1 MRYKI
6 MGFAMM
12 ALMFFCSFAATALD
26 QDNSQNRIHQHRSYQ
41 LPETECTCDG
51 MELCTHLPLIRID
64 TAGQYIPGEIIRDPE
79 NSEAVLGYTTTQSG
93 ASEILVTIE
102 TVETEGEW
110 HHASDPADQ
119 SSQALFRIRGN
130 SSRNFDKKSYR
141 IKLVE
146 DETAASGND
155 LPLLGM
161 NPDNDWAL
169 HGPFL
174 DKTLLRNYMWM
185 NISAEVMGY
194 APNVRFCELILNG
207 EYQGVYVLMETI
219 KESEY
224 RVDLSDYE
232 EGSTA
237 TSYLLQLDAVGTPAD
252 QNSADVY
259 LENYT
264 WYTHQTEF
272 SEVSRTGFSILY
284 PQKSTSRK
292 MWSAIS
298 SGMSAAL
305 SAACI
310 PPIW

>member
-1 MRYKI
+1 
-6 MGFAMM
+6 
-12 ALMFFCSFAATALD
+12 
-26 QDNSQNRIHQHRSYQ
+26 
-41 LPETECTCDG
+41 
-51 MELCTHLPLIRID
+51 
-64 TAGQYIPGEIIRDPE
+64 
-79 NSEAVLGYTTTQSG
+79 
-93 ASEILVTIE
+93 
-102 TVETEGEW
+102 
-110 HHASDPADQ
+110 
-119 SSQALFRIRGN
+119 
-130 SSRNFDKKSYR
+130 
-141 IKLVE
+141 
-146 DETAASGND
+146 
-155 LPLLGM
+155 
-161 NPDNDWAL
+161 
-169 HGPFL
+169 
-174 DKTLLRNYMWM
+174 M

-232 EGSTA
+232 EGSSA
-237 TSYLLQLDAVGTPAD
+237 TSYLLRLDAVGTPAD

-272 SEVSRTGFSILY
+272 SEVSGPVFLFYIHK
-284 PQKSTSRK
+284 KSTSRK